1 PAAAPTGALSVILSG
16 RPAGLPAEAL
26 AYAEGRLLARSRT
39 DLAPG
44 AAVPAA
50 PAADGAT
57 AAARR

>member
-1 PAAAPTGALSVILSG
+1 MILSG

-44 AAVPAA
+44 ATEPVAAV
-50 PAADGAT
+50 ADETA